1 MIWCGRPSR
10 RLRQHRQCV
19 RATSSGRRGAVPLSS
34 ASKTLLRARAE
45 SLRRVRLL
53 TQGRDSDSWELRLFH
68 LFRGHVHSDRQ
79 AASGRSSF
87 STLATILSAPSRRG
101 RGSAL
106 ASSQG
111 RPHPDVVLLGRRQG
125 HPHRLRVNL
134 PDLGERP
141 LMAAKRTLRFYL
153 KLDRLAP
160 GCWSYLKL
168 AHDGLERKNKFFK

>member
-68 LFRGHVHSDRQ
+68 LFRSPVHSDRQ
-79 AASGRSSF
+79 AASGRVFFLDARHDLERTVEKRSRQRLGLIPGAPASRRRAPRPSSG
-87 STLATILSAPSRRG
+87 SSASPSGEPSR
-101 RGSAL
+101 
-106 ASSQG
+106 
-111 RPHPDVVLLGRRQG
+111 PRRTTAYG
-125 HPHRLRVNL
+125 
-134 PDLGERP
+134 
-141 LMAAKRTLRFYL
+141 AKRTYI
-153 KLDRLAP
+153 
-160 GCWSYLKL
+160 
-168 AHDGLERKNKFFK
+168 ERPRSAKCQLQ

>member
-19 RATSSGRRGAVPLSS
+19 RVTSSGRRGAVPLSS

-68 LFRGHVHSDRQ
+68 LFRGPVHSDRQ

-125 HPHRLRVNL
+125 HPHR
-134 PDLGERP
+134 PSGEPSRP
-141 LMAAKRTLRFYL
+141 RRTTAFGANRSFTGNRHVVAE
-153 KLDRLAP
+153 KV
-160 GCWSYLKL
+160 
-168 AHDGLERKNKFFK
+168 